1 MKHLLAVVLI
11 AVAGMFTAG
20 QVASG
25 AGMEPVGPA
34 GVGPAGVATMGAPF
48 DQQFIDEMAAHHQMA
63 IEMARTVL
71 MNARLAQTKTI
82 ALKIIS
88 AQQQEIST
96 LHKLR
101 KQWYGKAAFK
111 NYKLDAMKSMMR
123 SMGMKPGS
131 KMMMMMQSM
140 GMKPGSAATDKIMQS
155 GRPDYTFLTEMIP
168 HHAAAITMAEWE
180 LKSGTHP
187 ALKLIARK
195 IIRDQAMEIGEM
207 INLRVNWYGA

>member
-1 MKHLLAVVLI
+1 MKHLLAVVAI
-11 AVAGMFTAG
+11 AVAGVFTAG

-34 GVGPAGVATMGAPF
+34 GVATAGAPF
-48 DQQFIDEMAAHHQMA
+48 DQQFIDEMGAHHQMA
-63 IEMARTVL
+63 IEMAKTVL
-71 MNARLAQTKTI
+71 LHAQHAQTKTI
-82 ALKIIS
+82 ARRIIS
-88 AQQQEIST
+88 AQQQEIAT

-111 NYKLDAMKSMMR
+111 NYKMDEMMMMMR

-131 KMMMMMQSM
+131 KMMMMESM
-140 GMKPGSAATDKIMQS
+140 GMKPGSMMMDKIMMS
-155 GRPDYTFLTEMIP
+155 GRPDYTFFTEMIP

>member
-1 MKHLLAVVLI
+1 MKHLLAVVAI
-11 AVAGMFTAG
+11 AVAGVFTAG
-20 QVASG
+20 QAASA
-25 AGMEPVGPA
+25 AGMDPVGPA
-34 GVGPAGVATMGAPF
+34 GVPTMAAPF
-48 DQQFIDEMAAHHQMA
+48 DQQFIDEMGAHHQMA
-63 IEMARTVL
+63 IEMAKTVL

-82 ALKIIS
+82 ALRIIS
-88 AQQQEIST
+88 AQRQEIAT

-123 SMGMKPGS
+123 SMGMKPGP
-131 KMMMMMQSM
+131 KMMMMESM
-140 GMKPGSAATDKIMQS
+140 GMKPVSAMMMESAAMDKIMKS

-180 LKSGTHP
+180 LKSGTRP

>member
-11 AVAGMFTAG
+11 AVAGVFTAG

-25 AGMEPVGPA
+25 AGMDPGGPA

-63 IEMARTVL
+63 IEMASTVL
-71 MNARLAQTKTI
+71 MHAQHAQTKTV
-82 ALKIIS
+82 ARRIIGT
-88 AQQQEIST
+88 QQQEIAA

-101 KQWYGKAAFK
+101 KEWSGKAAFK
-111 NYKLDAMKSMMR
+111 NYKMDVMRMMMR
-123 SMGMKPGS
+123 
-131 KMMMMMQSM
+131 SM
-140 GMKPGSAATDKIMQS
+140 GMKPGSAATDKIMKS

-180 LKSGTHP
+180 LKSGTRP

-207 INLRVNWYGA
+207 INLRVNGNGA